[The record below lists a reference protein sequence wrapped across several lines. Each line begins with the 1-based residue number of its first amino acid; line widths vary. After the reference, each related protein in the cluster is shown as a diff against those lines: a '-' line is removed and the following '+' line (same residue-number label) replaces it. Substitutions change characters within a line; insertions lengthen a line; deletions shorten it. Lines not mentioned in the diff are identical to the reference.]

1 MKMGANKGTGQIGR
15 SAGWAVR
22 LAFAAAISICLS
34 FTVWAE
40 TQDNP
45 VQQRGLMDYIVKR
58 YDESNGM
65 DTSEANAV
73 LQDEKG
79 YIWVGSYSGLSRYC
93 GSEFENVSA
102 IREDAPKAGIRVLFE
117 DSSKRIWIGTND
129 DGIYLY
135 ENERFAKI
143 ANKKSDVE
151 ENVLKLSVRSI
162 AEDQNGRILAGTT
175 NGLFLID
182 GGQIS
187 KYREERLE
195 SETIE
200 GLACDAEGN
209 IWGTTSSRLIF
220 VLEKDGRHRFWNS
233 SSSKDKP
240 SGSLLHARDGSIYIG
255 TEGGSVFQVAPS
267 KDHQDDLRV
276 KRLSIGTLETVNK
289 LYQDKQG
296 WLWACTDRGVG
307 YFEENHVFNEIVDGS
322 FGTIITDMWQ
332 DYEGNLW
339 FASSKS
345 GLLEL
350 VKGKFINVGYE
361 AEIAGETVNASLLY
375 DSSLYIGT
383 DNGLTIMNSQGQMTE
398 NELTDFLR
406 GIRIRSLMKDSHGN
420 LWISAYKKYGLIK
433 YDGKTGK
440 WKCITEEDGLKH
452 DQVRAALELSGG
464 DIAVATNGGVSLIR
478 NDEVIKNYGTADGI
492 INETILCL
500 EETSDG
506 KLLAGSDGNGI
517 YKIDLQTDEVDNI
530 GVEDGLSSGII
541 LRMVRDEQAG
551 GIWVSNGPVLSLW
564 KEEDTPQIKEIENS
578 LGSIFDIKPIGED
591 IWLFNASGLIRV
603 SRQALLN
610 GIKEY
615 TILDRKD
622 GLTSCITANS
632 WNYLSADKEL
642 YLCTDNGVYYID
654 TKDIH
659 KNVTEPKIAVRNIT
673 VDDRVYYKE
682 DNMELPTDSRRIVI
696 DLDLLSFGLA
706 EGTLHYYLEGFDKD
720 VHTLEST
727 ENKITYTNLPGGTYT
742 FHGIGYN
749 ADGEKSDEITFQI
762 HKTPSF
768 FEQQYIHILSGA
780 AAILLLLS
788 IIVIIQHIHKR
799 RLIRRQK
806 EYKAMTD
813 QTIRIVTKAIDAK
826 DSYTIGHSHRVAV
839 YSVEIGRRYGLSKD
853 KLEQLYYSGLLH
865 DIGKIGVP
873 DSVLKKPGKL
883 TDEEYDEIKRHPAI
897 GGEILKEFTLGPW
910 IADGAQYHHERYDGK
925 GYNTGLSGEDIP
937 IFARIISVADAYDS
951 MNSNRVY
958 RTSRDKDFI
967 YQEIQKGKGSQ
978 FDPVFAQIMMD
989 MIKDGFE
996 AEE

>member
-1 MKMGANKGTGQIGR
+1 MKMRANKRTGR
-15 SAGWAVR
+15 TAGWSVC
-22 LAFAAAISICLS
+22 LALAAAITICFS
-34 FTVWAE
+34 FTVRAE
-40 TQDNP
+40 VQDNP
-45 VQQRGLMDYIVKR
+45 VRQRGLMDYIVKH

-102 IREDAPKAGIRVLFE
+102 VREDAPKAGIRVLFE
-117 DSSKRIWIGTND
+117 DSRKRIWIGTND

-135 ENERFAKI
+135 ENERFSKI
-143 ANKKSDVE
+143 ADKKSDVE
-151 ENVLKLSVRSI
+151 ENVLNLSVRSI
-162 AEDQNGRILAGTT
+162 TEDQNGRILAGTT
-175 NGLFLID
+175 NGLFLVD

-195 SETIE
+195 RETIE
-200 GLACDAEGN
+200 GLICDAEGN
-209 IWGTTSSRLIF
+209 IWGTTSGRLVFI
-220 VLEKDGRHRFWNS
+220 LGKDGIHRFWDGS
-233 SSSKDKP
+233 SSDEKP
-240 SGSLLHARDGSIYIG
+240 SGSLLHARDGSVYIG
-255 TEGGSVFQVAPS
+255 TEGNCVFQAVPP
-267 KDHQDDLRV
+267 KDHQGDYQV
-276 KRLSIGTLETVNK
+276 IKRSTGSLETVNK
-289 LYQDKQG
+289 LYQDSQG
-296 WLWACTDRGVG
+296 WIWVCTDKGIG
-307 YFEENHVFNEIVDGS
+307 YFEENHVFNEIMDGS
-322 FGTIITDMWQ
+322 FGTIITDMWE

-375 DSSLYIGT
+375 DNCLYIGT
-383 DNGLTIMNSQGQMTE
+383 DKGLTIMDSQGKMVETG
-398 NELTDFLR
+398 LTDFLK
-406 GIRIRSLMKDSHGN
+406 GIRIRSLMKDSQGN

-433 YDGKTGK
+433 YNGETEQ
-440 WKCITEEDGLKH
+440 WNCITEENGLNH
-452 DQVRAALELSGG
+452 DQVRMALELSDG

-492 INETILCL
+492 INGTILCL

-517 YKIDLQTDEVDNI
+517 YKIDPETDEVDNI

-541 LRMVRDEQAG
+541 LRMVRDEQSG
-551 GIWVSNGPVLSLW
+551 GIWVSNGSVLSLW
-564 KEEDTPQIKEIENS
+564 KEEETPQIREIESS

-591 IWLFNASGLIRV
+591 IWLLNASGLIRV
-603 SRQALLN
+603 SRQSLLN

-622 GLTSCITANS
+622 GLTSSITANS
-632 WNYLSADKEL
+632 WNYLSGDGEL
-642 YLCTDNGVYYID
+642 FVCTGNGVYYID
-654 TKDIH
+654 TKEIH
-659 KNVTEPKIAVRNIT
+659 KNVTVPKIAVRNVT
-673 VDDRVYYKE
+673 VDDKKYYGGN
-682 DNMELPTDSRRIVI
+682 DLVLPTDTKRIVI

-706 EGTLHYYLEGFDKD
+706 EGTLHYCLEGFDSD
-720 VHTLEST
+720 IQTLERT

-768 FEQQYIHILSGA
+768 FEQQYIHLLMGA
-780 AAILLLLS
+780 AAILLLLF
-788 IIVIIQHIHKR
+788 IIVILQHVHKR
-799 RLIRRQK
+799 RLIKRQK
-806 EYKAMTD
+806 EYKTMTD

-839 YSVEIGRRYGLSKD
+839 YSVEIGRRYGLSKE

-883 TDEEYDEIKRHPAI
+883 TDEEYDMIKRHPAI
-897 GGEILKEFTLGPW
+897 GGEILKEFTLVPW

-925 GYNTGLSGEDIP
+925 GYNAGLSGEDIP
-937 IFARIISVADAYDS
+937 LFARIISVADAYDS

-958 RTSRDKDFI
+958 RTGREKDFI

-978 FDPVFAQIMMD
+978 FDPVFAQIMLD